1 MNNRL
6 DHVMARQKKNL
17 LRDSALALLMF
28 AGLVLAAVGVLF
40 SMPAM
45 PADPGAA
52 PAAVIAELEPSTGAS
67 VSTDA
72 LLAPTL

>member
-1 MNNRL
+1 MNTRL

-45 PADPGAA
+45 PATQGAA
-52 PAAVIAELEPSTGAS
+52 PAPVIAELEPATSAG
-67 VSTDA
+67 VSADA
-72 LLAPTL
+72 LLAPTP